1 MMEVNSWIGL
11 VEQTREA
18 LANLRTEELEAIAG
32 RAQEALAA
40 GSSSESSDSNFRVDL
55 RELAAR
61 HRVLGEVLEATEKN
75 LAVLRR
81 LRGRDEGSQW
91 VR

>member
-1 MMEVNSWIGL
+1 MAEVNSWIGL
-11 VEQTREA
+11 LEQTREA
-18 LANLRTEELEAIAG
+18 LANLRTEELEAIAS

-40 GSSSESSDSNFRVDL
+40 GSASITGDPGFRVDL

-81 LRGRDEGSQW
+81 LRGRDEGSRW

>member
-1 MMEVNSWIGL
+1 MADANAWIGL
-11 VEQTREA
+11 VEETREA
-18 LANLRTEELEAIAG
+18 LANLRTEELERLVI
-32 RAQEALAA
+32 RAQQALAVA
-40 GSSSESSDSNFRVDL
+40 AKTIPRSKNL

-61 HRVLGEVLEATEKN
+61 HRVLGEVLQATEQN

-81 LRGRDEGSQW
+81 LHSREREGDARW